1 MVSDK
6 KFIKKHTAAA
16 NAIIAQSKDYQSYS
30 DAELSAKTKEFQE
43 KITAGASLDDILID
57 SYAVARE
64 AARRLTG
71 LEIYL
76 VQIIGAIVL
85 HEGDIAEMRTG
96 EGKTITSLLPA
107 YLNGMT
113 HKGVHIITVNEYLA
127 ERDSIYIGEIL
138 TFLGLTVGLNKRD
151 LSRENKQAA
160 FNADVTYTTNSELG
174 FDYLRD
180 NMVRNHTNQVLR
192 KLNYTIIDEADS
204 ILIDEART
212 PLIISGGRKASVP
225 RYEAADQFAKSL
237 VEKDDIKID
246 KETRQVFLTPSG
258 VAKAEKFFSLK
269 SLFNASNTTIY
280 HAILNGLKANF
291 VFKNG
296 VEYLVK
302 DGEIILIDQHTGRLM
317 EGRSYSDGLQQAI
330 QAKEHVKIEDE
341 TVTMA
346 TITYQNFF
354 RLYNKLS
361 GMTGTAKTEEEE
373 FIKIY
378 NTRVIQ
384 IPTNKP
390 VIRKDEPDY
399 VFANRHAKLKYLMED
414 IKKLNERGQ
423 PILIGTT
430 SVESS
435 EIVARYLDKAN
446 FKYEMLNAK
455 NHRRKADIIAQAGQ
469 KSAITLATNMA
480 GRGTDIK
487 LGEGIANIG
496 GLAVLGV
503 ERNEARRI
511 DNQLRGRSGRQGD
524 PGFSR
529 LYVAVDDNLLIRFG
543 AKKLQNLFARLGDDY
558 LQSRMLSHRITVAQK
573 RVEGMNFDQ
582 RKNVLDYDNVLA
594 QHREAIYSQRNQILR
609 DSNLRAIIRRMQYTC
624 AYDLT
629 DMFSYTLHG
638 ETFVKNEELLASI
651 ENKIIFTGVL
661 DAAELKNV
669 NRTKMAR
676 LIADEIEGFFE
687 YRVSEVPE
695 DVLLPITRNIIIQ
708 AMDRYWQNHIDSTQK
723 LRTGIYL
730 RSYAQ
735 RNPLYAY
742 VQESAEMYRFMKIQ
756 IAHQVINALAE
767 VVIRASDAPLLQDE
781 EQVQVKMKG

>member
-16 NAIIAQSKDYQSYS
+16 NAIIAKSKDYQAYS

-43 KITAGASLDDILID
+43 KIAAGASLDDILID

-127 ERDSIYIGEIL
+127 ERDSIYIGDIL

-258 VAKAEKFFSLK
+258 VTKAEKFFSLK

-399 VFANRHAKLKYLMED
+399 VFANRHAKLKYLMKD
-414 IKKLNERGQ
+414 IKQLNERGQ

-455 NHRRKADIIAQAGQ
+455 NHRREADIIAQAGQ

-487 LGEGIANIG
+487 LGEGIADIG

-558 LQSRMLSHRITVAQK
+558 LQSRMLAHRITVAQK

-609 DSNLRAIIRRMQYTC
+609 DNNLRAIIRRMQYTC

-661 DAAELKNV
+661 NAEELKNV

>member
-455 NHRRKADIIAQAGQ
+455 NHRR
-469 KSAITLATNMA
+469 
-480 GRGTDIK
+480 
-487 LGEGIANIG
+487 
-496 GLAVLGV
+496 
-503 ERNEARRI
+503 
-511 DNQLRGRSGRQGD
+511 RSGHYCASWSKKCHYACYQHGW
-524 PGFSR
+524 PG
-529 LYVAVDDNLLIRFG
+529 
-543 AKKLQNLFARLGDDY
+543 
-558 LQSRMLSHRITVAQK
+558 
-573 RVEGMNFDQ
+573 
-582 RKNVLDYDNVLA
+582 
-594 QHREAIYSQRNQILR
+594 
-609 DSNLRAIIRRMQYTC
+609 
-624 AYDLT
+624 
-629 DMFSYTLHG
+629 
-638 ETFVKNEELLASI
+638 
-651 ENKIIFTGVL
+651 
-661 DAAELKNV
+661 
-669 NRTKMAR
+669 NR
-676 LIADEIEGFFE
+676 
-687 YRVSEVPE
+687 Y
-695 DVLLPITRNIIIQ
+695 
-708 AMDRYWQNHIDSTQK
+708 
-723 LRTGIYL
+723 
-730 RSYAQ
+730 
-735 RNPLYAY
+735 
-742 VQESAEMYRFMKIQ
+742 
-756 IAHQVINALAE
+756 
-767 VVIRASDAPLLQDE
+767 
-781 EQVQVKMKG
+781 

>member
-16 NAIIAQSKDYQSYS
+16 NAIIAKSKDYQAYS

-43 KITAGASLDDILID
+43 KIAAGASLDDILID

-127 ERDSIYIGEIL
+127 ERDSIYIGDIL

-399 VFANRHAKLKYLMED
+399 VFANRHAKLKYLMKD
-414 IKKLNERGQ
+414 IKQLNERGQ

-455 NHRRKADIIAQAGQ
+455 NHRREADIIAQAGQ

-487 LGEGIANIG
+487 LGEGIADIG

-558 LQSRMLSHRITVAQK
+558 LQSRMLAHRITVAQK

-609 DSNLRAIIRRMQYTC
+609 DNNLRAIIRRMQYTC

-661 DAAELKNV
+661 NAEELKNV